1 MNASPAFDEA
11 SGPPPRLKDRYRLVQ
26 QLGRGSMG
34 LVYRAHDETLDRD
47 VAIKFVLPKQLAGDQ
62 ASARFLREAR
72 AVARLS
78 HPNIM
83 ALYDVDREGAWHYA
97 VLEHISGRNLREHT
111 LERDGSLPLTESLQV
126 IREILAALAYAHAH
140 GIIHRDIKPENIMMT
155 LEGRVK
161 VTDFGLAMAHGD
173 VRLTQEGVIVGTMLY
188 LAPESVLGQA
198 ADQRADLY
206 AVGAMFYEL
215 LVGQP
220 PFSGNDTMSTFAQIL
235 NTPLTPLHTFDSTIP
250 LEIDQLIVKLL
261 ARDPNERFGSADE
274 VLAALHDLSVI
285 DPPSPDAPPTIQ
297 DASIL
302 ERIAR
307 SSSSSMPQPQPK
319 QDEADGEETSS
330 QELLVYAA
338 VEDTVS
344 AIEVERRRLA
354 RLLQSN
360 LSEPLN
366 LLLAQAGV
374 YEQTLGANPAA
385 RMAVSVLSSLARQL
399 QQQLRDLET
408 DLHPTL
414 LETLGLEPALEAL
427 AAQVTRAHGLQVVLS
442 IERLRERLPAPIE
455 LALFRATQSA
465 LDRAIQHGHAS
476 RATIHLELREEQ
488 FLFSLFDNST
498 VQSGADVLRDARR
511 RIEQLGG
518 SFETHAQDGFELIV
532 RFTFEAPIQL
542 TVREMD
548 VIQLLAEGMSNKEI
562 AHVLSIT
569 PRTVN
574 FHLDNIY
581 SKLGVTSRT
590 EAAIYALR
598 HGWVRRAPDAPV

>member
-1 MNASPAFDEA
+1 MNTSQAVDEA

-62 ASARFLREAR
+62 ASDRFLREAR

-83 ALYDVDREGAWHYA
+83 ALYDVDREGTWHYA
-97 VLEHISGRNLREHT
+97 VLEHIAGRNLREHAV
-111 LERDGSLPLTESLQV
+111 ERDGSLPLTESLQV
-126 IREILAALAYAHAH
+126 IRETLAALAYAHAH
-140 GIIHRDIKPENIMMT
+140 GIIHRDIKPENIMVT
-155 LEGRVK
+155 LEGHVK
-161 VTDFGLAMAHGD
+161 VTDFGLAVAHGD
-173 VRLTQEGVIVGTMLY
+173 VRLTQEGMIVGTMLY

-198 ADQRADLY
+198 VDQRADLY

-215 LVGQP
+215 LAGRP
-220 PFSGNDTMSTFAQIL
+220 PFSGDDTMSTFAQIL
-235 NTPLTPLHTFDSTIP
+235 NAPLTSPHAIDSTIP

-261 ARDPNERFGSADE
+261 ARDPKERFGSADE
-274 VLAALHDLSVI
+274 VLAALHDLSAVE
-285 DPPSPDAPPTIQ
+285 PPSPGAPPTVE
-297 DASIL
+297 DASMV

-307 SSSSSMPQPQPK
+307 SSSTHLPQARLK
-319 QDEADGEETSS
+319 EDEAEDTSS

-344 AIEVERRRLA
+344 AIEIERRRLA

-427 AAQVTRAHGLQVVLS
+427 AAQVTRAHGLQVELS

-455 LALFRATQSA
+455 LVLFRATQSA
-465 LDRAIQHGHAS
+465 LDRAIRRGHAS
-476 RATIHLELREEQ
+476 RATIHLEQREAQ
-488 FLFSLFDNST
+488 FLFSLHDNST
-498 VQSGADVLRDARR
+498 AARGADVLRDARR

-518 SFETHAQDGFELIV
+518 SFETRAQDGFELIV
-532 RFTFEAPIQL
+532 RFTLEAPIQL
-542 TVREMD
+542 TAREMD
-548 VIQLLAEGMSNKEI
+548 VIRLLAQGLSNKEI
-562 AHVLSIT
+562 ARRLSIT

-581 SKLGVTSRT
+581 SKLGVGSRT

-598 HGWVRRAPDAPV
+598 HGWVRPAPDAPV